1 MKLNLGAG
9 GIPLEGYDNLDRKTG
24 QEIYPLVCADGVV
37 DEIRASHVLE
47 HFPHAQVMAVL
58 KDWVR
63 ALKPGGVLKIAV
75 PDFQVIAKQYLA
87 GAPIPTEG
95 YVMGGQTDA
104 EDFHKALFD
113 REALGELL
121 RKAGLVAIR
130 GWKSEAQDCAALPI
144 SLNLAGTKPP
154 EKWPKVAAVIS
165 MPRLGF
171 NDFWACAYQELAA
184 LGIGLRKSTGAY
196 WDRDLAHGIEQ
207 VLADENPEWVLACDY
222 DTVFTRHQV
231 LTLLDVARRYPHA
244 DAIAPLQA
252 ARHHGQP
259 MFTTR
264 QANGELAKFVDRE
277 VLAKAEVLKAETA
290 HFGLTLFRADK
301 LRALPKPWFQRTYTA
316 EGELKGEGACDPDVN
331 FWHHWKAAGNTLYI
345 ALRVPVGH
353 CVLHVKWPD
362 SNLEAAYQ
370 EPSEFW
376 QGGPPENIWR

>member
-1 MKLNLGAG
+1 MKFNLGAG
-9 GIPLEGYDNLDRKTG
+9 SCPLDGYDNLDRKTG
-24 QEIYPLVCADGVV
+24 QEIYPLACADGAA

-47 HFPHAQVMAVL
+47 HFPHGQIVDVL

-63 ALKPGGVLKIAV
+63 AIKPGGVLKIAV
-75 PDFQVIAKQYLA
+75 PDFELIARQYLA
-87 GAPIPTEG
+87 GTAAPIEG
-95 YVMGGQTDA
+95 YVMGGQVDA
-104 EDFHKALFD
+104 EDFHKAIFD
-113 REALGELL
+113 RESLGDLL
-121 RKAGLVAIR
+121 RQVGLVAIR
-130 GWKSEAQDCAALPI
+130 SWKSEALDCAALPV
-144 SLNLAGTKPP
+144 SLNLCGTKPP
-154 EKWPKVAAVIS
+154 DKWPKVAAVIS

-231 LTLLDVARRYPHA
+231 LTLLDVAQRYPHA

-252 ARHHGQP
+252 ARHHGAP
-259 MFTTR
+259 MFTARTPDGILLT
-264 QANGELAKFVDRE
+264 QVDRGTMSRHE
-277 VLAKAEVLKAETA
+277 VIKAETA
-290 HFGLTLFRADK
+290 HFGLTLLRAEK
-301 LRALPKPWFQRTYTA
+301 LKALPKPWFFRTYA
-316 EGELKGEGACDPDVN
+316 EDGALKGGEARDPDVN
-331 FWHHWKAAGNTLYI
+331 FWHHWKAHGNTLYV

-362 SNLEAAYQ
+362 RNLESVYQ

-376 QGGPPENIWR
+376 QSGPPENIWR